1 MLDWCKDFPLCALCD
16 SILSVIDSAHQ
27 RCYTQHELHTLLDA
41 AGFVVRRV
49 TGAVWSRVG
58 ADDRDR
64 PAQSAFHGIV
74 VSASARRTQFVI
86 LPTLREHETR
96 NLQSTIEK
104 EYLMIYAYVLIE
116 AEPTRVQDLIKEL
129 PDMELDGSVIKQV
142 HAVTGR
148 YDLIAFVESPDMQ
161 SLGN

>member
-1 MLDWCKDFPLCALCD
+1 VRGEQERYFIFPSVCGFSALRAEKPHTRRSARTLLPQAECGYGRALNQKRKVPLCN
-16 SILSVIDSAHQ
+16 VH
-27 RCYTQHELHTLLDA
+27 HK
-41 AGFVVRRV
+41 
-49 TGAVWSRVG
+49 
-58 ADDRDR
+58 
-64 PAQSAFHGIV
+64 
-74 VSASARRTQFVI
+74 
-86 LPTLREHETR
+86 
-96 NLQSTIEK
+96 K
-104 EYLMIYAYVLIE
+104 ERKMIYAYVLIE